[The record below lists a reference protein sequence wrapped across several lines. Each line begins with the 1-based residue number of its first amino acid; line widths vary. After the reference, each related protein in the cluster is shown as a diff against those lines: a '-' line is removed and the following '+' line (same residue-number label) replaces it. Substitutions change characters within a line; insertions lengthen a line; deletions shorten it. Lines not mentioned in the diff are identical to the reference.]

1 MQDLFNDT
9 LVYCNRERTRKCN
22 RYAKKHKCSFVEAYN
37 ALYKTNYKY
46 TYTEKLESLSLDTSV
61 NTNRR

>member
-1 MQDLFNDT
+1 MQNLLNDT
-9 LVYCNRERTRKCN
+9 LIYCNRERTRKVE

-46 TYTEKLESLSLDTSV
+46 TYKEKLESISLNTMD

>member
-1 MQDLFNDT
+1 MVNNFID
-9 LVYCNRERTRKCN
+9 VIPYCNREITRKCE

-46 TYTEKLESLSLDTSV
+46 TYAEKLESLSLDTSV